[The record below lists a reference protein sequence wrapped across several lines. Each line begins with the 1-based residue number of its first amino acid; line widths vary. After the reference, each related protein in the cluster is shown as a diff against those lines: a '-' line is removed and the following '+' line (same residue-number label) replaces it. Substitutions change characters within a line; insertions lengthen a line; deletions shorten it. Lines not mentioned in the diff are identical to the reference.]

1 MSKFTIIVLV
11 VGAIVTSAA
20 ALGFLAGG
28 GYRPYLSSNEQHQKT
43 KDFFKPAPK
52 RDLRS
57 GQEMRPRW

>member
-20 ALGFLAGG
+20 ALGFLGG
-28 GYRPYLSSNEQHQKT
+28 AGYRPYLFPDEQRQKT
-43 KDFFKPAPK
+43 RDYFKPAPK